1 MTHRHFCAVRTN
13 RAEVRL
19 AFSLAALIVFAGCSG
34 KPSPTL
40 SRAPVGRSPA
50 EPSRPDPAAGLSAA
64 QGLSGDERERF
75 YHLDMGGEIIPL
87 DWLRALESSRTGKP
101 FLEDIERFGLLPD
114 PANRDGLPIGL
125 TAAESRDSRLIGKM
139 VGLNCAACHTAELTF
154 RGRRLRIDGGA
165 GMFDAT
171 AFATDLTESI
181 ASTVGSAKR
190 LLAFVGRLHKLRGG
204 EPTAA
209 VATSSRS
216 DLLGE
221 LAAVESLATVGA
233 AEKALVEHLTLLI
246 EKELERSPTQPARLS
261 LRQRLDQAVHDAKS
275 LVGEVEHGELGDI
288 LKKEA
293 GKVLSK
299 IEDREAAVRDAIEHA
314 VVQVRLL
321 KARVE
326 LLKKMKSLQSLATT
340 EAGPG
345 RADDFATARNTLFDE
360 QFAIAATAPCS
371 IPPLWNTT
379 AMTWTDWDGNTTS
392 AMGRSMATALAG
404 GASFDPETYISTV
417 SPRNLYEFEKLVA
430 KIQPPVWPGDTFG
443 PIDKDKAARGAA
455 LFEQH
460 CAKCHVTESG
470 PPPDLLYNLEQLG
483 TDPARAENF
492 ATNLGERPFAD
503 ALRDAVGKYLDRA
516 YKEFGISE
524 QEAKQMEAGHPN
536 QWRPTRKY
544 ASRPLVAV
552 WATAPYLHNG
562 SVPTLDDL
570 LRPAAG
576 RPKSFAVGHGEFD
589 PVKVGLA
596 AAEAGAGFVFD
607 TSKPGNSNAG
617 HEFGTDLPDDDRRA
631 IIEYL
636 KAP

>member
-1 MTHRHFCAVRTN
+1 MAV
-13 RAEVRL
+13 VR
-19 AFSLAALIVFAGCSG
+19 
-34 KPSPTL
+34 
-40 SRAPVGRSPA
+40 
-50 EPSRPDPAAGLSAA
+50 PSRHRPP
-64 QGLSGDERERF
+64 
-75 YHLDMGGEIIPL
+75 
-87 DWLRALESSRTGKP
+87 
-101 FLEDIERFGLLPD
+101 
-114 PANRDGLPIGL
+114 
-125 TAAESRDSRLIGKM
+125 
-139 VGLNCAACHTAELTF
+139 V
-154 RGRRLRIDGGA
+154 RRRQ
-165 GMFDAT
+165 
-171 AFATDLTESI
+171 
-181 ASTVGSAKR
+181 
-190 LLAFVGRLHKLRGG
+190 
-204 EPTAA
+204 AA
-209 VATSSRS
+209 VATASRS
-216 DLLGE
+216 RLLSE
-221 LAAVESLATVGA
+221 LVAAEPLATAGA
-233 AEKALVEHLTLLI
+233 AEKAFVEHLTAI
-246 EKELERSPTQPARLS
+246 IDKELERSPTEPARFS
-261 LRQRLDQAVHDAKS
+261 LKQSLGQAGHDVTS
-275 LVGEVEHGELGDI
+275 LVGEIAHGDLGDI

-293 GKVLSK
+293 GKVFSK
-299 IEDREAAVRDAIEHA
+299 IEDHEAAVRDAIEHA

-443 PIDKDKAARGAA
+443 PIDKDKSARGAA
-455 LFEQH
+455 LFGQH
-460 CAKCHVTESG
+460 CAKCHVTGSG
-470 PPPDLLYNLEQLG
+470 PPPDLLYDLDQLG

-492 ATNLGERPFAD
+492 ATNLGDRRFAD
-503 ALRDAVGKYLDRA
+503 ALRDVVGKYLDRA
-516 YKEFGISE
+516 YKEFGVSE
-524 QEAKQMEAGHPN
+524 QEANQMEAGHPN

-570 LRPAAG
+570 LRPSVG

-596 AAEAGAGFVFD
+596 AGDAGAGFVFD
-607 TSKPGNSNAG
+607 TSKPGNPNAG
-617 HEFGTDLPDDDRRA
+617 HEFGTDLPSNDRKA
-631 IIEYL
+631 ITEFL
-636 KAP
+636 KAR